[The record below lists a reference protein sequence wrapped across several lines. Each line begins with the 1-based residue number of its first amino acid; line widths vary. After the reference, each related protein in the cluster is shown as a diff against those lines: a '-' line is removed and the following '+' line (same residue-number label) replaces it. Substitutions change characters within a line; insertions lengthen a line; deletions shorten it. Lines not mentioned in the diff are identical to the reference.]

1 MGIWPVLA
9 HPRGPV
15 RKGECAGHSKRPM
28 VSGDDSQLWYDT
40 RVLGTF
46 PQGFVQS
53 LREQKNKGVHDMMA
67 RHHIWR
73 GAGTCIAL
81 AAVFSLIAPTGAGA
95 QESGGTPPHW
105 LVYIGTYTGGQ
116 SEGIYLLH
124 LDTETGELEVVGLAG
139 EANNPSFL
147 ALHPTEPLLYSV
159 GRMTDEEGNTVGAL
173 NAFAID
179 PESGLLELLNQHPS
193 IGGGPCHIAVDLPG
207 RHAMAANY
215 GGGSAIVASIEDDGS
230 LGETT
235 AYVEHEGSSVHPRQ
249 QSPHAHAVDLAPD
262 GRFLFVADLG
272 IDQIRI
278 YRYSDEDGSLEPND
292 PPHAETAP
300 GAGPRHF
307 TFHPSGEYA
316 YVINEL
322 DNTITAFTYDAEAGA
337 LDPIHTV
344 PTLPDDFDGDNTTA
358 EIRVHPSGRFVYGSN
373 RGHHSIAAFSV
384 DADTGELTPIGHTST
399 RGETPRNF
407 NIDPTGRFLLAANQ
421 DTDNIAVFRIDQ
433 ETGELEFTGS
443 EVEVG
448 APVCVTFR
456 APFN

>member
-1 MGIWPVLA
+1 MTMK
-9 HPRGPV
+9 H
-15 RKGECAGHSKRPM
+15 
-28 VSGDDSQLWYDT
+28 
-40 RVLGTF
+40 
-46 PQGFVQS
+46 
-53 LREQKNKGVHDMMA
+53 
-67 RHHIWR
+67 
-73 GAGTCIAL
+73 CIGRTAL
-81 AAVFSLIAPTGAGA
+81 LSFLTTAAVGLVVSAGA
-95 QESGGTPPHW
+95 AAQEGNDIPPHW

-124 LDTETGELEVVGLAG
+124 LDTETGELETVGLAG
-139 EANNPSFL
+139 EADNPSFL

-159 GRMTDEEGNTVGAL
+159 GRMTDDDGNTVGAL

-179 PESGLLELLNQHPS
+179 PETEMLELLNQHPS
-193 IGGGPCHIAVDLPG
+193 IGGGPCHIAVDQAG

-215 GGGSAIVASIEDDGS
+215 GGGCAIVASIEDDGS

-235 AYVEHEGSSVHPRQ
+235 AHVEHEGSSVHPRQ
-249 QSPHAHAVDLAPD
+249 QAPHAHAVDLAPD
-262 GRFLFVADLG
+262 GDFLFVTDLG
-272 IDQIRI
+272 IDQVRI
-278 YRYSDEDGSLEPND
+278 YRYDDEDGSLEPND
-292 PPHAETAP
+292 PPYAETEP

-307 TFHPSGEYA
+307 TFHPSGDYA

-322 DNTITAFTYDAEAGA
+322 NNTITAFNYDAETGA
-337 LDPIHTV
+337 LETIHTV
-344 PTLPDDFDGDNTTA
+344 PTLPDDFEEENTTA

-384 DADTGELTPIGHTST
+384 DEQSGELTPIGHTST

-407 NIDPTGRFLLAANQ
+407 NIDPSGQFLLAANQ

-433 ETGELEFTGS
+433 DTGELEFTGS

-456 APFN
+456 APFE